1 MEILKPGR
9 LFWALSM
16 AALLATGCGDDDDD
30 DGGKSVGPSG
40 DGTVITA
47 ENASEVQAVVF
58 TNIGNVA
65 AKGPGTHNG
74 AVSGKVKIELG
85 GLGKAAQID
94 VGNLGGDFDVGTLQ
108 FNYSMDFDNYSD
120 DGELWYNGIVSY
132 EVSGTNFNYVFD
144 VTVSG
149 AYSGK
154 VQGQVSLQNGVYSGS
169 WDLGNGQVYSF

>member
-30 DGGKSVGPSG
+30 GDGGNSVGPSG

-47 ENASEVQAVVF
+47 DNAGEVQSVVF

-65 AKGPGTHNG
+65 AKGPGTHKG

-94 VGNLGGDFDVGTLQ
+94 VGNIGGVDVGSLQ
-108 FNYSMDFDNYSD
+108 FNYSMDFDNFSD
-120 DGELWYNGIVSY
+120 DGELWYDGIVSY
-132 EVSGTNFNYVFD
+132 EVAGTNFNYVFD

-149 AYSGK
+149 AYSGTIK
-154 VQGQVSLQNGVYSGS
+154 GQVSLQNGVYSGS